1 MFKSVFMKYIAAF
14 MLITLISFAVLTSII
29 ASLVNNY
36 GVSARS
42 ETLQYAA
49 YAMSTFIE
57 KDFKNSNQTNFGK
70 YVVSSRRDIQL
81 VMSTLNVNVNAMI
94 IIVTD
99 SDGIVYSYGG
109 SDNTTIADKAVPVE
123 GDRYIVSSDVISN
136 IEESGGA
143 AYSDTMDGFFNSD
156 YVTYAYPVYSNGELA
171 GVVFAATN
179 DLGVDTLV
187 GAVIKTIIMSSLW
200 IMLATLV
207 AVYFISEKI
216 TSPIRS
222 MSAAAKDFAS
232 GKFDARVEVSGNDEV
247 AELAKAFNNMAASL
261 QSLEDMRR
269 SFIAN
274 VSHELRTPMTTIG
287 GFVDSILEGAIPPE
301 KQQHYLEVVSSE
313 VKRLSR
319 LVTTLLDI
327 SKMQAGERKFTMT
340 DFDVCELARRILISS
355 EQKIEAKHLDV
366 SFECDNENM
375 IVHADEDAIHQVIYN
390 IVDNALKF
398 VKERGKLGITIEEK
412 DKKIRISVFNE
423 GDGIPAEDLPFVF
436 DRFYKTDKSRSMDKT
451 GVGLGLYIVR
461 TIVEAHGEQIWV
473 ESEQGSWCRFTFN
486 LPRGNERNL
495 LRIRQTDAQQ

>member
-14 MLITLISFAVLTSII
+14 MLITLVSFVVLTSII

-49 YAMSTFIE
+49 DSMSMFIE
-57 KDFKNSNQTNFGK
+57 KDFKNSNQKNFGK
-70 YVVSSRRDIQL
+70 YLVSSSRDIQL
-81 VMSTLNVNVNAMI
+81 VMNTLNVNLDATI

-109 SDNTTIADKAVPVE
+109 SENATIADKAVPLE
-123 GDRYIVSSDVISN
+123 GDRYIVSSSVIEN
-136 IEESGGA
+136 VALSGGA
-143 AYSDTMDGFFNSD
+143 VYTDTMEGFFNSD
-156 YVTYAYPVYSNGELA
+156 YVTYAYPIYCGGALA
-171 GVVFAATN
+171 GVVFASTN
-179 DLGVDTLV
+179 DLGVDSLV

-200 IMLATLV
+200 IMLATLI

-216 TSPIRS
+216 ISPIRY
-222 MSAAAKDFAS
+222 MSAAARDFAS

-247 AELAKAFNNMAASL
+247 AELANAFNNMASSL

-269 SFIAN
+269 SFVAN

-287 GFVDSILEGAIPPE
+287 GFVDSILEGAVPPE
-301 KQQHYLEVVSSE
+301 KEGYYLKVVSSE
-313 VKRLSR
+313 IKRLSR

-340 DFDVCELARRILISS
+340 DFDVCELTRRILISD
-355 EQKIEAKHLDV
+355 EQKIDAKNLDV
-366 SFECDNENM
+366 FFECDRDNM

-398 VKERGKLGITIEEK
+398 VHESGKLGVTITEK

-423 GDGIPAEDLPFVF
+423 GDGIPKEDLPFVF
-436 DRFYKTDKSRSMDKT
+436 DRFYKTDKSRSIDKT

-461 TIVEAHGEQIWV
+461 TIVEAHGERIWA

-486 LPRGNERNL
+486 LPRGNEKNI
-495 LRIRQTDAQQ
+495 LRRRQTDAKQ

>member
-14 MLITLISFAVLTSII
+14 MLITLISFVVLTSII

-36 GVSARS
+36 GISARS

-49 YAMSTFIE
+49 DAMSMFIE
-57 KDFKNSNQTNFGK
+57 KDFKNSSQKNFGK
-70 YVVSSRRDIQL
+70 YLVSSNRDIQL
-81 VMSTLNVNVNAMI
+81 VMNTLNVNVDAMI

-99 SDGIVYSYGG
+99 AEGIVYSYGG
-109 SDNTTIADKAVPVE
+109 SENTTIADKAVPLE
-123 GDRYIVSSDVISN
+123 GDRYIVSSSVIENVAS
-136 IEESGGA
+136 SGGA
-143 AYSDTMDGFFNSD
+143 AYTDTMEGFFKSD
-156 YVTYAYPVYSNGELA
+156 YVTYAYPIYCSGELT
-171 GVVFAATN
+171 GVVFASTN
-179 DLGVDTLV
+179 DLGVDLLV

-216 TSPIRS
+216 TSPIRY
-222 MSAAAKDFAS
+222 MSAAARDFAS
-232 GKFDARVEVSGNDEV
+232 GKFDARVEVSGSDEV

-269 SFIAN
+269 SFVAN

-287 GFVDSILEGAIPPE
+287 GFVDSILEGAVPPE
-301 KQQHYLEVVSSE
+301 KEEYYLKVVSSE
-313 VKRLSR
+313 IKRLSR

-340 DFDVCELARRILISS
+340 DFDVCELTRRILISD

-366 SFECDNENM
+366 FFECDRDNM
-375 IVHADEDAIHQVIYN
+375 VVHADEDAIHQVIYN

-398 VKERGKLGITIEEK
+398 VRENGKLGVTITEK
-412 DKKIRISVFNE
+412 DKKIRVSVFNE
-423 GDGIPAEDLPFVF
+423 GDGIPKEDLPFVF
-436 DRFYKTDKSRSMDKT
+436 DRFYKTDKSRSIDKT

-461 TIVEAHGEQIWV
+461 TIVEAHGERIWAD
-473 ESEQGSWCRFTFN
+473 SEQGSWCRFTFN
-486 LPRGNERNL
+486 LPRGNEKNI
-495 LRIRQTDAQQ
+495 LRRHQTDAQQ